1 MQFTG
6 VGTIRDGVRVLKYNN
21 PHTGY
26 ASPGAASAP
35 DPDLQEANAV
45 TGAQGGKRRR
55 TADNAS
61 AEDLT
66 VG

>member
-45 TGAQGGKRRR
+45 TGVQGEEKGDEQQITPAPRI
-55 TADNAS
+55 
-61 AEDLT
+61 
-66 VG
+66 